1 MAVARFGGVAAVVLV
16 LAAVVGVGWSIGV
29 AGASGSAVTATADTQ
44 PTAAPGPHS
53 GVVVHRNRTAVERAP
68 TPETDTTVT
77 RIVVSPNGT
86 ATWNVEFRTRLE
98 SDAAVEDYRAFQT
111 TFRND
116 TEAFLASFRTRIR
129 DVVGDAEDAT
139 GREMTARN
147 FTAETTIQQVPR
159 RWGVVRYQFEWR
171 GFARVDGDSLL
182 VGDVFDGGFFLAR
195 NDTLVIGGPPASR
208 VAVSEPQPDRA
219 SETVVRWSGR
229 RSFADGRPSV
239 VFRPVVTPTATP
251 SPTPTTTS
259 TRTPES
265 TATPT
270 RTASPSP
277 TETGVG
283 GGADSPTLTPSGSP
297 SPAPAGEDGTETG
310 SGLLDGRVDLLALL
324 AVAGLVAVLLAFRS
338 GLVGSTDGSLAGD
351 ADGSLAGDADDSL
364 AGDADG
370 SLDAPSGG
378 TTSAGEDTAFTSSE
392 VAGGEAVGSTSD
404 GETDDDTEERETDSD
419 ASSSDDATPDDTAGG
434 TVDTDATE
442 SGDEADELPA
452 AYRAV
457 LAEIRPPLTDE
468 ERVKQLLA
476 RNEGRLRQSAVA
488 DRLDWS
494 ASKTSRVLS
503 GMADAGTVE
512 KIRVGRENVV
522 DLVVDDEE

>member
-16 LAAVVGVGWSIGV
+16 VAAVVGVGWSVGV
-29 AGASGSAVTATADTQ
+29 AGASGGAVTATADTQ
-44 PTAAPGPHS
+44 STAVPGPHS

-86 ATWNVEFRTRLE
+86 ATWTVEFRTRLE

-208 VAVSEPQPDRA
+208 VAVSEPRPDRA

-251 SPTPTTTS
+251 SPTPTTP

-283 GGADSPTLTPSGSP
+283 GGADSPTPTPGGSP

-338 GLVGSTDGSLAGD
+338 G
-351 ADGSLAGDADDSL
+351 
-364 AGDADG
+364 
-370 SLDAPSGG
+370 
-378 TTSAGEDTAFTSSE
+378 
-392 VAGGEAVGSTSD
+392 
-404 GETDDDTEERETDSD
+404 
-419 ASSSDDATPDDTAGG
+419 
-434 TVDTDATE
+434 
-442 SGDEADELPA
+442 
-452 AYRAV
+452 
-457 LAEIRPPLTDE
+457 
-468 ERVKQLLA
+468 
-476 RNEGRLRQSAVA
+476 
-488 DRLDWS
+488 
-494 ASKTSRVLS
+494 
-503 GMADAGTVE
+503 
-512 KIRVGRENVV
+512 
-522 DLVVDDEE
+522 